1 MSRMVAGMGKL
12 IATIPMLFGAM
23 APPAA
28 PAVEHRAPSNAAAVG
43 LSIMAYNVKGLPWP
57 IAPDRTADF
66 ARIEARL
73 LAMRARGAQ
82 PHVIIL
88 QEAFTEPAKAIVRR
102 SGYRYIVEGPSRDL
116 RSPVQPRTSDRP
128 FIDGA
133 SFFKGER
140 SGKEAASGLILASDY
155 PILSVRREAFPA
167 FACAGYD
174 CLANKGMLMV
184 TIAVPGSATPVTV
197 VTTHMN
203 SKKASGVSPARSL
216 YAYRRQ
222 VEILDAF
229 IARYRNPD
237 LPVILAGDFNA
248 SSTERRT
255 FLTTHGAAHWTTKL
269 RLPIDNAL
277 QYCLRPGAPCGRAL
291 PSIAASVFQ
300 KGRDW
305 QFFSPGYR
313 ASIQAVAMAIPF
325 GREHDGTMLSDHVGY
340 GVTYR
345 LTRAFAAHDPRRHVL
360 I

>member
-1 MSRMVAGMGKL
+1 MRKRVICLGGL
-12 IATIPMLFGAM
+12 IAMVPMLPGPA
-23 APPAA
+23 APPAVSAA
-28 PAVEHRAPSNAAAVG
+28 PHEQFPKAAPGG

-57 IAPDRTADF
+57 LTSDRTADF

-73 LAMRARGAQ
+73 LAMRARGSQ

-88 QEAFTEPAKAIVRR
+88 QEAFTSPAKAIARR
-102 SGYRYIVEGPSRDL
+102 SGYPYVVEGPSRDL
-116 RSPVQPRTSDRP
+116 QSPVRPDARDRD
-128 FIDGA
+128 FIEGA

-140 SGKEAASGLILASDY
+140 SGKKVSSGLVLASDY

-174 CLANKGMLMV
+174 CLANKGILMV
-184 TIAVPGSATPVTV
+184 TIAVPGRASPVTV

-203 SKKASGVSPARSL
+203 SKKSSGVDPTRSL

-222 VEILDAF
+222 VETIDHF

-248 SSTERRT
+248 SSAERRT
-255 FLTTHGAAHWTTKL
+255 YLTTHSAANWTTKR

-277 QYCLRPGAPCGRAL
+277 QHCLKRNAPCGGAL
-291 PSIAASVFQ
+291 PAIAATVFE

-313 ASIQAVAMAIPF
+313 SSIQVIGMAVPF
-325 GREHDGTMLSDHVGY
+325 GRERDGTMLSDHVGY
-340 GVTYR
+340 DVTYC
-345 LTRAFAAHDPRRHVL
+345 LTQALMGHSPRRRSAA
-360 I
+360 

>member
-1 MSRMVAGMGKL
+1 MSKKMAGTGLLM
-12 IATIPMLFGAM
+12 AMMPMLLGSVALPAASTAEPQAPM
-23 APPAA
+23 KAPPA
-28 PAVEHRAPSNAAAVG
+28 G

-57 IAPDRTADF
+57 LASDRTADF

-73 LAMRARGAQ
+73 LAMRAQHAQ

-88 QEAFTEPAKAIVRR
+88 QEAFTEPAKAIARH
-102 SGYRYIVEGPSRDL
+102 SGYRFVVEGPSRDL
-116 RSPVQPRTSDRP
+116 LSPVQPRRSDRD
-128 FIDGA
+128 FTDGA

-140 SGKEAASGLILASDY
+140 SGKQVSSGLILASDY

-174 CLANKGMLMV
+174 CLANKGILMV

-203 SKKASGVSPARSL
+203 SKKASGVSQTRSL

-222 VEILDAF
+222 VEVIDDFLT
-229 IARYRNPD
+229 RYRNPD

-248 SSTERRT
+248 SSAERRT
-255 FLTTHGAAHWTTKL
+255 YLTAHSAANWTTKR

-277 QYCLRPGAPCGRAL
+277 QHCLKPGEPCGRAV
-291 PSIAASVFQ
+291 PSIVATVFQ
-300 KGRDW
+300 RGRDW

-313 ASIQAVAMAIPF
+313 ASIQAIAMAVPF
-325 GREHDGTMLSDHVGY
+325 GRERDGTMLSDHVGY

-345 LTRAFAAHDPRRHVL
+345 LTQALTAHSLRHRSNG
-360 I
+360 

>member
-1 MSRMVAGMGKL
+1 MSKKVAGVTML
-12 IATIPMLFGAM
+12 IAMAPMLFVATV
-23 APPAA
+23 PPAA
-28 PAVEHRAPSNAAAVG
+28 SAAQPYTSPQPVAAG

-57 IAPDRTADF
+57 ITSDRAVDF
-66 ARIEARL
+66 ARIEERL

-82 PHVIIL
+82 PHVVIL
-88 QEAFTEPAKAIVRR
+88 QEAFTAPAKAIARR
-102 SGYRYIVEGPSRDL
+102 SGYRYVVEGPSRDL
-116 RSPVQPRTSDRP
+116 PSPVQPRLGDRP

-140 SGKEAASGLILASDY
+140 SGKQVSSGLMLASDY

-174 CLANKGMLMV
+174 CLANKGILMV

-203 SKKASGVSPARSL
+203 SKKASGVSQERSL

-222 VEILDAF
+222 VEIIDDFLT
-229 IARYRNPD
+229 RYRNPD

-248 SSTERRT
+248 SSAERRS
-255 FLTTHGAAHWTTKL
+255 FLTAHSAANWTTKR

-277 QYCLRPGAPCGRAL
+277 QHCLKPGEPCGRAV
-291 PSIAASVFQ
+291 PSIVATVFQ
-300 KGRDW
+300 RGRDW

-313 ASIQAVAMAIPF
+313 ASIQAIAMAVPF
-325 GREHDGTMLSDHVGY
+325 GRERDGTMLSDHVGY

-345 LTRAFAAHDPRRHVL
+345 LTQALTAHSLRHRSNG
-360 I
+360 

>member
-1 MSRMVAGMGKL
+1 MSKKIAGTGML
-12 IATIPMLFGAM
+12 MAMMPMLLGSIAQP
-23 APPAA
+23 ATSEAENQPPMKAL
-28 PAVEHRAPSNAAAVG
+28 PPG

-57 IAPDRTADF
+57 LASDRSADF

-73 LAMRARGAQ
+73 LAMRAHDAQ
-82 PHVIIL
+82 PHVVIL
-88 QEAFTEPAKAIVRR
+88 QEAFTEPAKAIARR
-102 SGYRYIVEGPSRDL
+102 SGYPFVVEGPSRDL
-116 RSPVQPRTSDRP
+116 INPVQPRASDRD
-128 FIDGA
+128 FIDSA

-140 SGKEAASGLILASDY
+140 SGKQVSSGLILASDY

-174 CLANKGMLMV
+174 CLANKGILMV

-203 SKKASGVSPARSL
+203 SKKASGVSQTRSL

-222 VEILDAF
+222 VEAIDDFLT
-229 IARYRNPD
+229 RYRNPD

-248 SSTERRT
+248 SSAERRT
-255 FLTTHGAAHWTTKL
+255 YLTAHSAANWTTKR

-277 QYCLRPGAPCGRAL
+277 QHCLKSDAPCGGAV
-291 PSIAASVFQ
+291 PTVAATVFQ

-313 ASIQAVAMAIPF
+313 ASIQAIAMAVPF
-325 GREHDGTMLSDHVGY
+325 GPERDGTMLSDHVGY

-345 LTRAFAAHDPRRHVL
+345 LTGAIAPRSPRRRS
-360 I
+360 IA